1 MKFTKRAV
9 VAFVLL
15 SLILAA
21 CQPAVQT
28 PQQTATAQVT
38 EPIAIEPTATV
49 AVPAVEDSMGWWNE
63 VVFYEI
69 FVRSFKDS
77 DGDGIGDFQGI
88 ISQLDYLNDGD
99 PETTDDLGIGGIWL
113 MPIMP
118 SPSYHGYDVTNYQ
131 TVNPDYGTISDF

>member
-9 VAFVLL
+9 VAFILL

-69 FVRSFKDS
+69 FVRSLRTVTGTES
-77 DGDGIGDFQGI
+77 GI
-88 ISQLDYLNDGD
+88 SRALSASL
-99 PETTDDLGIGGIWL
+99 TT
-113 MPIMP
+113 
-118 SPSYHGYDVTNYQ
+118 
-131 TVNPDYGTISDF
+131 